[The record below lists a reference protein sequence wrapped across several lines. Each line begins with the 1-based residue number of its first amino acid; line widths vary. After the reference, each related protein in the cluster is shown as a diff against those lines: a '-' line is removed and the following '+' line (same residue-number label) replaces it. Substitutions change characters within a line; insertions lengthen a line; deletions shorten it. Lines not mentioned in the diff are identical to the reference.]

1 MGILVEK
8 ARKTI
13 VWLNKV
19 FVTSILFI
27 ELVLLLIIIATAFQF
42 GFGKINIFSFIALA
56 IILLWL
62 GILIGYYAWAIYFY
76 NINLGQTNE
85 SWAQLKE
92 MRSSNSELADC
103 DNNSG
108 SNEAGTADNHYRD
121 QSLGLPPGTIRGTL
135 ALTLMVGGLA
145 LFIYS
150 MGDPQIQ
157 ETNSFIYDN
166 FEFFKTAFLMMIAF
180 YFGAKSLETLRKNT
194 VGGIILKPGNAP
206 VTPVASPDN
215 SGADVETQPSD
226 LTAPP
231 TATESQAATTD
242 PAPPANTTALLDST
256 QPKVVTTGNTIAHKA
271 IDDDDIKEQC
281 DKIGIEP
288 AAMKAVIQT
297 ESGGSGFLPNGLPKI
312 LFEGHIFWKHL
323 AEKKAAG
330 QIPEGP
336 EFYAATNPDIVYQ
349 KWTKQFYLS
358 GEKEYSRLEKAV
370 KIDRDS
376 AYMATSWGKFQIL
389 GENFKLAGFNT
400 VNDFVEA
407 EKISEVEHLKA
418 FINFITRTKYKGLNL
433 ISYLQKKDW
442 ASFARAY
449 NGPGYAQNKYDLK
462 LEQAYDS
469 FANKMNTQMVTT
481 LTRTTSQEMQTLGD
495 LAVSENGQSLF
506 TCKTLELPWKNN
518 QRNVSCIP
526 TGTYQV
532 VKRTSE
538 KYGNHFHLLNVPD
551 RSMILIHSGNY
562 YTQTQGC
569 ILVGSGYADINND
582 KVTDIKESKVTLQK
596 LYSLMPD
603 QFEIKIS

>member
-1 MGILVEK
+1 
-8 ARKTI
+8 
-13 VWLNKV
+13 
-19 FVTSILFI
+19 
-27 ELVLLLIIIATAFQF
+27 
-42 GFGKINIFSFIALA
+42 
-56 IILLWL
+56 
-62 GILIGYYAWAIYFY
+62 
-76 NINLGQTNE
+76 
-85 SWAQLKE
+85 
-92 MRSSNSELADC
+92 
-103 DNNSG
+103 
-108 SNEAGTADNHYRD
+108 
-121 QSLGLPPGTIRGTL
+121 
-135 ALTLMVGGLA
+135 
-145 LFIYS
+145 
-150 MGDPQIQ
+150 
-157 ETNSFIYDN
+157 
-166 FEFFKTAFLMMIAF
+166 
-180 YFGAKSLETLRKNT
+180 
-194 VGGIILKPGNAP
+194 
-206 VTPVASPDN
+206 
-215 SGADVETQPSD
+215 
-226 LTAPP
+226 
-231 TATESQAATTD
+231 
-242 PAPPANTTALLDST
+242 
-256 QPKVVTTGNTIAHKA
+256 
-271 IDDDDIKEQC
+271 
-281 DKIGIEP
+281 
-288 AAMKAVIQT
+288 MKAVIDT
-297 ESGGSGFLPNGLPKI
+297 ESGGSGFLSNGLPKI

-323 AEKKAAG
+323 AQKKEAG

-358 GEKEYSRLEKAV
+358 GEKEYTRLEKAMQ
-370 KIDRDS
+370 IDRDS
-376 AYMATSWGKFQIL
+376 AYMSASWGKFQIL

-442 ASFARAY
+442 TSFARAY

-469 FANKMNTQMVTT
+469 FARKMNTQIVTT
-481 LTRTTSQEMQTLGD
+481 LTRTTSEAVQTLGD
-495 LAVSENGQSLF
+495 FTVSENGQSLF
-506 TCKTLELPWKNN
+506 ACKTLELPWKNN

-562 YTQTQGC
+562 HTQTQGC

-582 KVTDIKESKVTLQK
+582 KVTDIKESKITLQE